1 MSDADRERRIQEIK
15 QRLADLSAGNSMKNL
30 IDQEIEKSE
39 LRREQRKLEQEMGND
54 EVEHDPRR

>member
-39 LRREQRKLEQEMGND
+39 LRRELRKLEQEMGED
-54 EVEHDPRR
+54 HDDPRR

>member
-39 LRREQRKLEQEMGND
+39 LRREQRKLEQEMGED
-54 EVEHDPRR
+54 HDDPRR